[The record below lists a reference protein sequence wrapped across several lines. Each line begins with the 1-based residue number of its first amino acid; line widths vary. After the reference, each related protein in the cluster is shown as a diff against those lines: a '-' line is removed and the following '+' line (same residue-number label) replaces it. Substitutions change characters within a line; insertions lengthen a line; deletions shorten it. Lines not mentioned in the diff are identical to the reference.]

1 MISTRSAQ
9 QPCFVAPVTILTY
22 SEDCLLTTANNAKE
36 SFKET
41 RFKYSRKRTRRAP
54 KH

>member
-1 MISTRSAQ
+1 MISTTSAQ
-9 QPCFVAPVTILTY
+9 QPCFIAPITILTY

-41 RFKYSRKRTRRAP
+41 CFKYSRKHTGSAP